1 MPGACVGAIP
11 PKRLREGV
19 IYIFYDDVLGVVAK
33 RLYYDGPGKLI
44 LVSDNKTVPPTP
56 LDANGYEKAFLM
68 IFVLTHY
75 V

>member
-1 MPGACVGAIP
+1 MGAIP
-11 PKRLREGV
+11 PKRLREGC

-44 LVSDNKTVPPTP
+44 LVSDNKTVPLHPEG
-56 LDANGYEKAFLM
+56 LFLSFLM